1 MSIITKKKT
10 TETFLASLD
19 KLPKNTIHCTKNTV
33 SKFTV
38 FLRKTQNLTPDQLC
52 EELLIMKKQDE
63 EKYINTLYSILQDF
77 IDDMNNKIS
86 ANSIKTNFAYL
97 RTFLYYLHL

>member
-19 KLPKNTIHCTKNTV
+19 TLPKNTIHCQKNTV
-33 SKFTV
+33 KKFTI
-38 FLRKTQNLTPDQLC
+38 FLKETQNLRPDQFC

-63 EKYINTLYSILQDF
+63 EEYINTLYSVLQDF
-77 IDDMNNKIS
+77 IVLRNTCPTLQKS
-86 ANSIKTNFAYL
+86 SNS
-97 RTFLYYLHL
+97 FLSN